1 MVVKID
7 SRIYLQIYYL
17 PLPFKNIFGKQVEE
31 SSYSIEMKRQKNE
44 RISSLIAQ
52 KCSGFTFTKLFF
64 YTHWP
69 MVVGSRS
76 FLTYLSIYYDK

>member
-31 SSYSIEMKRQKNE
+31 SSYSIEMNRQKNE

-52 KCSGFTFTKLFF
+52 KCSGITFTKLFL
-64 YTHWP
+64 YSLAY
-69 MVVGSRS
+69 GC
-76 FLTYLSIYYDK
+76 LK